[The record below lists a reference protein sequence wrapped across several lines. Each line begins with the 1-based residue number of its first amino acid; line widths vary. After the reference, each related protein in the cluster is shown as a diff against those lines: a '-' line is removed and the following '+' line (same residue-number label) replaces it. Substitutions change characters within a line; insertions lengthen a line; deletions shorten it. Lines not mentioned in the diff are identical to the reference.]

1 MARAKAD
8 PFALFDQLTVARA
21 DMDAKEEVR
30 VEYGV
35 DPERAKREAER
46 RERLG
51 QLRAREHPGKR
62 PNGMMNRL
70 FG

>member
-1 MARAKAD
+1 MARKNTSN
-8 PFALFDQLTVARA
+8 PFALFDQLTAARA
-21 DMDAKEEVR
+21 AMELEEQQFID
-30 VEYGV
+30 V
-35 DPERAKREAER
+35 DRTRLERDVER

-62 PNGMMNRL
+62 PNRMVSRL